1 MEKIKSI
8 VDFGASEYRIGFSG
22 EIRPYFKQPVEDNCS
37 EDDFMQFLKENF
49 SRYSNCSHVIFLEKN
64 IRNNKLRESICEQL
78 FEYIGVPNLMILKSG
93 VASLYAIGKSS
104 GTLIEHSESSLEI
117 VSIEDGFIDQGQ
129 IRKSA
134 FSLKSVVGASKL
146 RESRNLIRDSCQAKS
161 LTLPDG
167 VEINQDKYA
176 FDVGSMVEEF
186 TNRNGIYSN
195 EVLLTGRMLNHQAF
209 LKPTVDKV
217 AQKGFVTLN
226 DFRNAEF
233 MDHSNFIGA
242 SIVSIVNEIDNMYV
256 SFNDYKECGS
266 MLLNKQFQ

>member
-8 VDFGASEYRIGFSG
+8 VDFGSSEYRVGFSG
-22 EIRPYFKQPVEDNCS
+22 EIRPYFTHSVVENCS
-37 EDDFMQFLKENF
+37 EDDLMQSVKENF
-49 SRYSNCSHVIFLEKN
+49 ARYSNCSHVIYLEKN

-78 FEYIGVPNLMILKSG
+78 FEYIGTPNLMILKSG

-129 IRKSA
+129 IRKST
-134 FSLKSVVGASKL
+134 FNLKSAVGAPRL
-146 RESRNLIRDSCQAKS
+146 HEARDLIRKSCQAKS
-161 LTLPDG
+161 MTLPDG
-167 VEINQDKYA
+167 IEVNQDKYA
-176 FDVGSMVEEF
+176 FDVGSMIEEF

-209 LKPTVDKV
+209 LKPTIDKV

-226 DFRNAEF
+226 DFRNGEF
-233 MDHSNFIGA
+233 MDNSNFIGA
-242 SIVSIVNEIDNMYV
+242 SIVSIVSEIDSMYV